1 MKVNLEKTLETVF
14 IISTRTKFP
23 ALCLVAAIGILLTQ
37 GDAAPLGDI
46 LNSVA
51 TDAANIL
58 GASNS

>member
-37 GDAAPLGDI
+37 GDTAPLSDV
-46 LNSVA
+46 LNAVE
-51 TDAANIL
+51 TDAADLL
-58 GASNS
+58 GVSNS